1 MSRWERLFCAVN
13 PKVERLNNQGLS
25 PTHLTWTSRPR
36 GWLWSSPWLENH
48 VWWKLPRPVAPPPG
62 PQVPESRVDR
72 LAKKVHGQ
80 HKPTV
85 RGCRL
90 QVTHA
95 LSFPAHWP
103 EMATCPHQGARCLV
117 SVRKHV
123 DLQRQW
129 SSLIHFLWPG
139 SQGLSNISSFISHFH
154 LHGVLLESLS
164 AYMTNGWNFFLMTG
178 VEKENWKQGQSELI
192 QSLKHTTL

>member
-25 PTHLTWTSRPR
+25 PTHPTWTSRPR

-123 DLQRQW
+123 DRSEMFLSAGRWVSVGYLNLISPLPLFHYVDGVSYPYSSKASCVHRVSLPSVKQRIN
-129 SSLIHFLWPG
+129 SLKLEWLWP
-139 SQGLSNISSFISHFH
+139 SPLP
-154 LHGVLLESLS
+154 S
-164 AYMTNGWNFFLMTG
+164 ALTF
-178 VEKENWKQGQSELI
+178 
-192 QSLKHTTL
+192 